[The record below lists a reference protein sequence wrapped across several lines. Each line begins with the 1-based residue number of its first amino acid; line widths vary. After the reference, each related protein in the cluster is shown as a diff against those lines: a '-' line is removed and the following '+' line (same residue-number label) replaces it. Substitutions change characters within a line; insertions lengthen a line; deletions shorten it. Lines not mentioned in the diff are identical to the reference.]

1 MFRPSARFG
10 GELYRKGF
18 GEMRKLIAAFFVAAT
33 AFMSFGVGTASA
45 TCLWTED
52 GVYLCDD
59 AG

>member
-1 MFRPSARFG
+1 M
-10 GELYRKGF
+10 
-18 GEMRKLIAAFFVAAT
+18 EMRKLIAAFFVAAT